1 MRRKKIKRQTISKK
15 LVKNLDIP
23 EDIIFDIPRII
34 MMSNNEIRIENYRSI
49 LEYENEKITLSSKN
63 LLIEL
68 KGEDLDISLI
78 TDDEISIIGNISA
91 INFLKSRS

>member
-49 LEYENEKITLSSKN
+49 LEYENKKITLSSKN